1 MTPSEVA
8 QVVAFAA
15 TVLGF
20 VSLLTSAL
28 LKLVP

>member
-1 MTPSEVA
+1 MTPADVA